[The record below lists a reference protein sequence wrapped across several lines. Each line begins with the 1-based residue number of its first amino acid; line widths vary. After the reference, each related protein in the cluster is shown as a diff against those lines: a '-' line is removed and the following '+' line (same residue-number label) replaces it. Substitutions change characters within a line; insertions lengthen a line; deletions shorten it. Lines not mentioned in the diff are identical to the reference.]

1 MAFTLVQVVISKN
14 AVLRVIKIGH
24 LCTQKRQSDIEL
36 LQMEYLLLSTNV
48 GDLTPQASMIF
59 LPMSNFH
66 MRQRRNEMGS
76 KVLLKLL
83 LSFQTNC
90 TFQKRFKEI
99 WNC

>member
-1 MAFTLVQVVISKN
+1 M
-14 AVLRVIKIGH
+14 
-24 LCTQKRQSDIEL
+24 SDIEL

-83 LSFQTNC
+83 LSFQTVPFRNVSRKYGIVDDEVI
-90 TFQKRFKEI
+90 Q
-99 WNC
+99 